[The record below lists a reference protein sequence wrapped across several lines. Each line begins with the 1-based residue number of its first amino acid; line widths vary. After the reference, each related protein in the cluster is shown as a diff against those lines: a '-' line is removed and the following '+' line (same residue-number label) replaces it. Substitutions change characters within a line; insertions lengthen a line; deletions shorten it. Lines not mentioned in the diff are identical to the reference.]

1 MEVDHNVDHLSNNNN
16 VSQNHIPKK
25 FNTPQNNNVPQI
37 SDVNNNNNS
46 IINNSIINNDKSVS
60 VINNNNK
67 KNSRHIRLMNDVE
80 PYDIIKDLS
89 NINCNISLAQLLDGS
104 PRIRADLIKGLKL
117 ERNNFLSALN
127 NLDVQMTIVNNID
140 HEYLSRKR
148 EVNED
153 DIAIV
158 QATVDEVTCHLLVDS
173 GSNLNIVS
181 SKFFNSLPGEYQS
194 AGISKGRILQAL
206 SSGEPSEG
214 QLVYLPVRINFI
226 YFETAFRIIDND
238 DAYFDILVGYYTQ
251 AVYKFFVVPPLK
263 ALYCLREDNLS
274 FNYVCDTVSDIE
286 MDKIACF
293 IKKIDDVSIN
303 VYNYSNNFC
312 YATYNHDLSPI
323 DFIHSKFMLDHVDE
337 KFINEIIIILEDH
350 IEIIATSTNDL
361 TPSDKSP
368 HHINL
373 KEGATPIKL
382 RYYKTNKIKS
392 DVLKEQITALI
403 DKGLIEPSSSEWSFP
418 VVLVPKHTNDWR
430 MCVDYRKLNDIT
442 VPDSYSLPY
451 IDEIFDNLGGAT
463 IFSTLDLFSGYHQN
477 LMDDESVEKT
487 CFTTKFGNFVFK
499 VMPFGLCNAPA
510 TFQREM
516 NKILFDLIG
525 VCV

>member
-16 VSQNHIPKK
+16 VSQNHIPKN

-37 SDVNNNNNS
+37 SDVNNNNS

-238 DAYFDILVGYYTQ
+238 DAYFDILVNYYTQ

-361 TPSDKSP
+361 TSVVHFGPW
-368 HHINL
+368 L
-373 KEGATPIKL
+373 KK
-382 RYYKTNKIKS
+382 
-392 DVLKEQITALI
+392 
-403 DKGLIEPSSSEWSFP
+403 
-418 VVLVPKHTNDWR
+418 
-430 MCVDYRKLNDIT
+430 
-442 VPDSYSLPY
+442 
-451 IDEIFDNLGGAT
+451 
-463 IFSTLDLFSGYHQN
+463 
-477 LMDDESVEKT
+477 
-487 CFTTKFGNFVFK
+487 FT
-499 VMPFGLCNAPA
+499 
-510 TFQREM
+510 
-516 NKILFDLIG
+516 
-525 VCV
+525 